1 VLTSSSDYLSCRI
14 RNNVY
19 RSRSFLQEINQGI
32 ENSSIFVAVSQLY
45 RISTELQYNFCLVSL
60 MQITFVCLIYP
71 VLVLCYAGQA
81 AFISKHWNGTEN
93 FNHLSESVPS
103 KFFTDVLCCLMAASP
118 GIYVSNLWKPLQ
130 IQNIF
135 VMSSFWYLCL
145 LQL

>member
-1 VLTSSSDYLSCRI
+1 MFTDLGHFSKRSIKVLKI
-14 RNNVY
+14 AQN
-19 RSRSFLQEINQGI
+19 FLPFHN
-32 ENSSIFVAVSQLY
+32 LH
-45 RISTELQYNFCLVSL
+45 RISTEIQCNFCLVSL
-60 MQITFVCLIYP
+60 MQLTFVCLIYP
-71 VLVLCYAGQA
+71 ALVLCYAGQA

-103 KFFTDVLCCLMAASP
+103 KLFADVLCCLMAASP

-135 VMSSFWYLCL
+135 VMSSYCYPCL